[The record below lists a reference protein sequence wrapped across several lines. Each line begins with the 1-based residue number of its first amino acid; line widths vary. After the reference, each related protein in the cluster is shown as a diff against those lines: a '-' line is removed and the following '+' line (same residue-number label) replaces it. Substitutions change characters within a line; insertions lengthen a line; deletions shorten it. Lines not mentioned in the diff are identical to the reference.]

1 MAWTPL
7 KTLPDDGKHNVTEKL
22 PEPNVQL
29 SIDCKEDI
37 GGAATFGEDGKWYW
51 TYDWQR
57 DAECTFTVESW
68 RYLGYPG
75 PDAESIEYLRE
86 KYEDDP

>member
-7 KTLPDDGKHNVTEKL
+7 KILPYDGEHKVSEKL

-29 SIDCKEDI
+29 SIDCKEPI

-57 DAECTFTVESW
+57 DIECTFTVESW
-68 RYLGYPG
+68 CYLGHPG
-75 PDAESIEYLRE
+75 PDAESIEYLKE
-86 KYEDDP
+86 KYEEE